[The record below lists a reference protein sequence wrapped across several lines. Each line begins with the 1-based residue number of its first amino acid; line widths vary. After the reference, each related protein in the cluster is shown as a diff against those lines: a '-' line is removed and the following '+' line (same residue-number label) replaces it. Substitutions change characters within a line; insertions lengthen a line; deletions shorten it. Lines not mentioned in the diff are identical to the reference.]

1 LIKILGRSILLPA
14 LISCV
19 CVLPAVAQQFNGDA
33 WGKNTPGIELQAV
46 EGPREHTASG
56 TTLMYNLVGKGFPA
70 NETYSLWGWIPG
82 QKPRKA
88 VPGVSFDKRGVLV
101 CSGRPSGC
109 TGRGLDDPVNIK
121 TTAVLGEP
129 KRFAV
134 VSDDG
139 KVAGFAE
146 AVPFPIEASNKKCKL
161 SVIRQRPLAETVL
174 ISATG
179 FVPYEMLKISANLG
193 GQDTVHS
200 PTASADGSWQAVV
213 GTKALGQEAGT
224 SSIKVSGQQCS
235 VSLSFN
241 WGEGSA
247 KVQ

>member
-1 LIKILGRSILLPA
+1 LASPLL
-14 LISCV
+14 
-19 CVLPAVAQQFNGDA
+19 AQDFDA
-33 WGKNTPGIELQAV
+33 SMWGKNSPGIELQAV
-46 EGPREHTASG
+46 ESPREHSASG
-56 TTLMYNLVGKGFPA
+56 TVLMYNLVGKGFPA

-82 QKPRKA
+82 HKPRKA
-88 VPGVSFDKRGVLV
+88 ISGVSFDKRGVLV
-101 CSGRPSGC
+101 CSGKPGGC
-109 TGRGLDDPVNIK
+109 TGQGLDDPVNIK

-161 SVIRQRPLAETVL
+161 SVIRQSPLAETVL
-174 ISATG
+174 INATG
-179 FVPYEMLKISANLG
+179 FVPYEMLNISANLG

-200 PTASADGSWQAVV
+200 PTASADGTWHAVV
-213 GTKALGQEAGT
+213 GTKALGKDSGT
-224 SSIKVSGQQCS
+224 ASIKVSGQQCS

-241 WGEGSA
+241 WGEGNA